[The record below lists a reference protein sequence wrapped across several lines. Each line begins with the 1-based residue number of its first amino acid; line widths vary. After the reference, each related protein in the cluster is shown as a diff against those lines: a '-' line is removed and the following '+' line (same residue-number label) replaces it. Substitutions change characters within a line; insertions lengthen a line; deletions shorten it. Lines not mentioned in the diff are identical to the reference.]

1 MLVYSFDGS
10 AIARKYAEPV
20 FESTTFPF
28 CLFTGGDAAHKH
40 VLELVERLREQ
51 FFGEAMCR
59 EILVK
64 NTINELWIEV
74 YRQFSTP
81 VRQQKRRTDPAAEKR
96 AELHL

>member
-28 CLFTGGDAAHKH
+28 CLFTGGGAAHKH
-40 VLELVERLREQ
+40 VPELVERLREQ

-59 EILVK
+59 EILLK

-74 YRQFSTP
+74 
-81 VRQQKRRTDPAAEKR
+81 
-96 AELHL
+96 

>member
-40 VLELVERLREQ
+40 VLELVERLR
-51 FFGEAMCR
+51 
-59 EILVK
+59 
-64 NTINELWIEV
+64 
-74 YRQFSTP
+74 
-81 VRQQKRRTDPAAEKR
+81 
-96 AELHL
+96 

>member
-40 VLELVERLREQ
+40 VLELVERLLDEQ
-51 FFGEAMCR
+51 YQSGNF
-59 EILVK
+59 VPK
-64 NTINELWIEV
+64 NM
-74 YRQFSTP
+74 R
-81 VRQQKRRTDPAAEKR
+81 
-96 AELHL
+96 